1 DYQNRGAV
9 SLRTSKAV
17 NPILLWVVKRL
28 PAMRL
33 PCAAQLQRSQL
44 LCRRTCS
51 YVPTHLSRAK
61 HLVPRAKNS
70 NQKNEGVYFEYEA
83 VDPDAAEEIAALQE
97 EDAEQFSWAQRSRDS
112 RKAYQDKVR
121 GLMPR
126 DPRRQRKGGQRGW
139 RANDA
144 AAKERRQ
151 AAAEAAA
158 VTASD
163 GPVLPSFSPVETPA
177 MRTRATTPEERLIR
191 PSGGKPV
198 ADDPSSSI
206 ASSTDQVSGNSN
218 GAPVVPDA
226 SSTTA
231 SAVVTEEPAAAAT
244 PAAGPP
250 AARDRRQRLLQR
262 MKGTGG
268 SAAANPTTGPATTA
282 AADRGLQD
290 TAADA
295 ALGASAAAA
304 VMATAAEAAASSPS
318 AAVGADLRA
327 QLAALVEQLPEE
339 SELPADARQ
348 ARALLASILSTTG
361 EDIRDA
367 TGGDVTDM
375 LQRDISAQQEF
386 AEWLRSASST
396 ERGGGGS
403 ASTAA
408 DFAGAEELTEA
419 EAADLMAALANLDL
433 EGDFADL
440 GADLDMGLDQRAG
453 NDGGGDAAVGAAVRE
468 VSELRQL
475 MAQLDG
481 DDGGGLADETG
492 GREDMTDEQ
501 VLEALKASDPALYE
515 LLKDVPDFDKLGLDL
530 DLDLDLESA
539 AEKLTEEEL
548 AELVAETE
556 AASAGGDD
564 EEELEA
570 LLRDMKGMGLTRE
583 NGSGAADGE
592 DEDEF
597 DEEGDLALG
606 DLLEAIDEDEELDA
620 RARMRAQFALQ
631 SMFNQPADELA
642 AKGTRGGGE
651 DDTALPMPPE
661 LRGTTGMARGTVA
674 ADDEDGGAA
683 PPPVL
688 PKPKPRPR
696 SG

>member
-1 DYQNRGAV
+1 
-9 SLRTSKAV
+9 
-17 NPILLWVVKRL
+17 
-28 PAMRL
+28 MRL
-33 PCAAQLQRSQL
+33 RCAAQLPRSQL
-44 LCRRTCS
+44 PCSRRYSC
-51 YVPTHLSRAK
+51 VPTHLLRGKHLVSRAK
-61 HLVPRAKNS
+61 NG

-83 VDPDAAEEIAALQE
+83 VDPDAAEEIAAFQE

-121 GLMPR
+121 GLLPR
-126 DPRRQRKGGQRGW
+126 DARRQRKGGQRGK

-144 AAKERRQ
+144 VAKERRQ

-158 VTASD
+158 VTASG

-191 PSGGKPV
+191 PSSGKP
-198 ADDPSSSI
+198 DPGNPSSTI
-206 ASSTDQVSGNSN
+206 ASSTDQVNGNSS
-218 GAPVVPDA
+218 GGPIVPDA

-231 SAVVTEEPAAAAT
+231 SAAVTEEPVTAEAPAT
-244 PAAGPP
+244 S
-250 AARDRRQRLLQR
+250 DRRQRLLQR

-268 SAAANPTTGPATTA
+268 SADPTTAPATTA
-282 AADRGLQD
+282 AANRGLQD
-290 TAADA
+290 TATDVV
-295 ALGASAAAA
+295 LGASAAA
-304 VMATAAEAAASSPS
+304 VEAAAAAAGPPS
-318 AAVGADLRA
+318 AAVGADFRA
-327 QLAALVEQLPEE
+327 KLAALVEQLPEE

-396 ERGGGGS
+396 ERDGG

-408 DFAGAEELTEA
+408 GFPGAEELTEA
-419 EAADLMAALANLDL
+419 ETANLMAALANLDF

-440 GADLDMGLDQRAG
+440 GAGMDLGLDQRAG
-453 NDGGGDAAVGAAVRE
+453 DDGGGDAAVGAAVRE

-475 MAQLDG
+475 MAQLEG
-481 DDGGGLADETG
+481 DDGGSLAEETG
-492 GREDMTDEQ
+492 SREDMTDEE
-501 VLEALKASDPALYE
+501 VLDALKASDPALYE
-515 LLKDVPDFDKLGLDL
+515 LLKDVPDFDKLGLDF

-556 AASAGGDD
+556 AAGAGGDD
-564 EEELEA
+564 GEELEA

-583 NGSGAADGE
+583 KGSGAADGE
-592 DEDEF
+592 DEDDF

-661 LRGTTGMARGTVA
+661 LRGTTGMARGIVA
-674 ADDEDGGAA
+674 VDDEDGGAA

-688 PKPKPRPR
+688 PKPRPRPR